1 MLQSRKGT
9 TLEITSLEQ
18 IDRRYRHIYL
28 SPHLDDAALSCGGS
42 IGLQTACGLQALV
55 ITAFAGV
62 PPAEQ
67 RPSGFASQN
76 HQNMGLPASPH
87 EAVKARRKEDKEAI
101 STLKADTFWLSHL
114 DAMYRGNPPYYQ
126 NNEALFGQIHPD
138 DYSLD
143 EQLAAFLLEVYKRAP
158 LATFYAPLGV
168 GHHVDHQLCCSA
180 ADRLAQ
186 QGANL
191 KFYEDFPYVATP
203 GALEARRRELGGNLE
218 AELVEVSGSLRLKED
233 ALACYK
239 SQIPMLF
246 GTASKMQRS
255 LEDYMG
261 SLRRTYPGIEI
272 ERYWQSK

>member
-1 MLQSRKGT
+1 M
-9 TLEITSLEQ
+9 EITSLDQ

-42 IGLQTACGLQALV
+42 IGLQTACGLKALV

-67 RPSGFASQN
+67 QPSGFASQT
-76 HQNMGLPASPH
+76 HQQTSLPASPH
-87 EAVKARRKEDKEAI
+87 EAVKARRREDKEAI
-101 STLKADTFWLSHL
+101 STLGADTFWLEYP
-114 DAMYRGNPPYYQ
+114 DAIYRGNPPYYQ
-126 NNEALFGQIHPD
+126 NDEELFGQID
-138 DYSLD
+138 QNDFSLD
-143 EQLAAFLLEVYKRAP
+143 EALGAFLLEVYRRAP
-158 LATFYAPLGV
+158 LATFYVPLGV

-180 ADRLAQ
+180 GDRLAQ

-203 GALEARRRELGGNLE
+203 GALEARRRELGSGLE
-218 AELVEVSGSLRLKED
+218 AELVEVSGALRLKED
-233 ALACYK
+233 ALACYT
-239 SQIPMLF
+239 SQMPNLF
-246 GTASKMQRS
+246 GGIEKMQRS

-272 ERYWQSK
+272 ERFWQFK